1 MFNRNA
7 DNQAC
12 LQSGQF
18 IATRAPRQG
27 LNVAFVQEIAWR
39 NGVIAIEKFGQL
51 AQPLALS
58 GYVQCMLRLSNK
70 EVPL

>member
-18 IATRAPRQG
+18 IATIPPRQG
-27 LNVAFVQEIAWR
+27 LNIASLQEATWR
-39 NGVIAIEKFGQL
+39 SRLTSTEKFEQLTQQL
-51 AQPLALS
+51 AKGPQP
-58 GYVQCMLRLSNK
+58 
-70 EVPL
+70 

>member
-18 IATRAPRQG
+18 IAIRAPRQG
-27 LNVAFVQEIAWR
+27 INITFVQEAAGR
-39 NGVIAIEKFGQL
+39 SRLTSTETFEQL
-51 AQPLALS
+51 TQQLPKGPQP
-58 GYVQCMLRLSNK
+58 
-70 EVPL
+70 

>member
-27 LNVAFVQEIAWR
+27 LNIASLQEAAWCSR
-39 NGVIAIEKFGQL
+39 LTSTEKFEQLTQQL
-51 AQPLALS
+51 AKGPQP
-58 GYVQCMLRLSNK
+58 
-70 EVPL
+70 

>member
-18 IATRAPRQG
+18 IATMPPRQG
-27 LNVAFVQEIAWR
+27 LNITFVQEAAWR
-39 NGVIAIEKFGQL
+39 SRLTSTEKFEQLTQQL
-51 AQPLALS
+51 AKGPQP
-58 GYVQCMLRLSNK
+58 
-70 EVPL
+70 

>member
-18 IATRAPRQG
+18 IATMPLRQG
-27 LNVAFVQEIAWR
+27 LNIAFVQEAAGR
-39 NGVIAIEKFGQL
+39 SRLTSTEKFKQL
-51 AQPLALS
+51 TQQLQKGPQP
-58 GYVQCMLRLSNK
+58 
-70 EVPL
+70 

>member
-18 IATRAPRQG
+18 IATMPLRQG
-27 LNVAFVQEIAWR
+27 LKIAYVQEAAWR
-39 NGVIAIEKFGQL
+39 SRLTSTEKFEQL
-51 AQPLALS
+51 TLKLAKGVQP
-58 GYVQCMLRLSNK
+58 
-70 EVPL
+70 